1 MKKFQFP
8 LEKLLNYKNQ
18 ILENELQLLAELN
31 LEHQMALEKMAAIQ
45 RSYEKCKEKLHGK
58 LSATSTPAECQL
70 YMYYIVDLNEQT
82 KNVQREIERISMKI
96 VEQINQ
102 VKQLKMEAKTIENL
116 KETRL
121 DDFRKAESKKQEAE
135 MDEYIAASKFYQ

>member
-8 LEKLLNYKNQ
+8 LEKLLTYKNQ

-31 LEHQMALEKMAAIQ
+31 LEHQLALEKMSVIQ
-45 RSYEKCKEKLHGK
+45 RNYEKCKNKLNGK
-58 LSATSTPAECQL
+58 LSAKSTPAECQL

-82 KNVQREIERISMKI
+82 KQVQLEIERISMKI
-96 VEQINQ
+96 VEQVNQ

-121 DDFRKAESKKQEAE
+121 EDFRKAEAKREEAE